1 MPRKNTQVRVNPRH
15 RRQTHASLFDPNR
28 QMERVSRFAGRYG
41 AVISDGTFLTLPMA
55 PLLWDDR
62 LAAEAQLYMQY
73 RFTSLKV
80 FYASNSNLFVMCGA
94 ELNVGQSANPTGRE
108 SLQDCPWYGEGTGFP
123 GYPYPELKMDNRDL
137 KADGQI
143 NWYNTNLTASDEEF
157 EAQGRL
163 YFNSPYSSATNS
175 YILIEYTIEFVA
187 PCDPDVALAKRIRRE
202 QVKKSVVWKSIQRP
216 EIKQAAVVCADVDD
230 DEKSCDSAGFFPSEG
245 DLVVVSGTVPPRPKS
260 TNPLSV
266 RGRPVKGNLGTPL
279 RKAAG
284 RP

>member
-1 MPRKNTQVRVNPRH
+1 MPRKILEIKKSHGSRRKTTNLLDPR
-15 RRQTHASLFDPNR
+15 R
-28 QMERVSRFAGRYG
+28 QMERVSHFAGRYG
-41 AVISDGTFLTLPMA
+41 AVISDGTFLVLPMA

-80 FYASNSNLFVMCGA
+80 HYASNSNLFVMCGA
-94 ELNVGQSANPTGRE
+94 ELNVGQSANPSGRE

-137 KADGQI
+137 RADGQI
-143 NWYNTNLTASDEEF
+143 SWYNTNLTASDEEF

-187 PCDPDVALAKRIRRE
+187 PCDPDIALAKRKRRE
-202 QVKKSVVWKSIQRP
+202 QVKNSDAWKMIQRP
-216 EIKQAAVVCADVDD
+216 AITNLSIVCACP
-230 DEKSCDSAGFFPSEG
+230 DEEKFEELDIDTPKGSCDHPVLAGIRPARAKPGQQSSAAIPWPGKSN
-245 DLVVVSGTVPPRPKS
+245 LANRAPK
-260 TNPLSV
+260 
-266 RGRPVKGNLGTPL
+266 G
-279 RKAAG
+279 AG